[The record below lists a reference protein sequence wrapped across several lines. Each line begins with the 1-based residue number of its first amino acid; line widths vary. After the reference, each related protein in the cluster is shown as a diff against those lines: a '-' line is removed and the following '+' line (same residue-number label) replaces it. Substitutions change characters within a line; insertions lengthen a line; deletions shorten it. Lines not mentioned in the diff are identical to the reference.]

1 MIIKDMNT
9 SVLPKK
15 SDHSLLLSQGGWVP
29 LSADLHCHSSFS
41 DGVLSPETLA
51 ARAFE
56 RGVDLWALTDH
67 DEVSGIAAAQQ
78 AAKQHGMA
86 FLAGAEISVTWL
98 GRTVHIVGLGLDAE
112 NATLLAG
119 LQQTRS
125 GRVNRAKGI
134 SDALAKLG
142 MPGSYD
148 GALKFVSNPELIS
161 RTHFARYLVEAGHC
175 SSMQEVFDQY
185 LHDDGP
191 AYVEMQWAKL
201 EEAVSWVKTAGGLAI
216 IAHPGRYKYS
226 SLEFDTLFKAFK
238 SAGGSGIEVNTGSHR
253 PHEFAQY
260 AQVARDYGFLASIG
274 SDFHGPEDGIYDL
287 GSIAPLAA
295 DLKPVWQ
302 ELGHKI
308 LHAH

>member
-119 LQQTRS
+119 LR
-125 GRVNRAKGI
+125 
-134 SDALAKLG
+134 
-142 MPGSYD
+142 
-148 GALKFVSNPELIS
+148 
-161 RTHFARYLVEAGHC
+161 
-175 SSMQEVFDQY
+175 
-185 LHDDGP
+185 
-191 AYVEMQWAKL
+191 
-201 EEAVSWVKTAGGLAI
+201 LAI
-216 IAHPGRYKYS
+216 
-226 SLEFDTLFKAFK
+226 LQ
-238 SAGGSGIEVNTGSHR
+238 GSK
-253 PHEFAQY
+253 
-260 AQVARDYGFLASIG
+260 FLRIT
-274 SDFHGPEDGIYDL
+274 
-287 GSIAPLAA
+287 
-295 DLKPVWQ
+295 
-302 ELGHKI
+302 
-308 LHAH
+308 

>member
-1 MIIKDMNT
+1 MNNAPYT
-9 SVLPKK
+9 PHDFQPT
-15 SDHSLLLSQGGWVP
+15 DHSLLIRQGGLLP
-29 LSADLHCHSSFS
+29 LSADLHCHSHFS
-41 DGVLSPETLA
+41 DGVLPPEMLA
-51 ARAFE
+51 ARAAE

-67 DEVSGIAAAQQ
+67 DEVSGIATAQQ

-98 GRTVHIVGLGLDAE
+98 GRTVHIVGLGLDATDP
-112 NATLLAG
+112 TLLAG

-125 GRVNRAKGI
+125 GRVNRAKGMA
-134 SDALAKLG
+134 DALAKLG
-142 MPGSYD
+142 MQGAYE

-175 SSMQEVFDQY
+175 ASMQQVFDQY

-191 AYVEMQWAKL
+191 AYVDLQWAKL
-201 EEAVSWVKTAGGLAI
+201 EEAVSWIMSAGGVAV

-226 SLEFDTLFKAFK
+226 SLEFDTLFKSFK
-238 SAGGSGIEVNTGSHR
+238 AAGGLGIEVNTGSHR
-253 PHEFAQY
+253 PREYAQY

-274 SDFHGPEDGIYDL
+274 SDFHGPDDGVFDL

-308 LHAH
+308 S

>member
-1 MIIKDMNT
+1 MKNAPYTHHDVQPT
-9 SVLPKK
+9 
-15 SDHSLLLSQGGWVP
+15 DHSLLIRQGGWLP
-29 LSADLHCHSSFS
+29 LSADLHCHSHFS
-41 DGVLSPETLA
+41 DGVLPPDMLA
-51 ARAFE
+51 ARAAE

-67 DEVSGIAAAQQ
+67 DEVSGIATAQQ
-78 AAKQHGMA
+78 AAKQYGMA

-98 GRTVHIVGLGLDAE
+98 GRTVHIVGLGLDATDP
-112 NATLLAG
+112 TLLAG

-125 GRVNRAKGI
+125 GRVSRAKGMA
-134 SDALAKLG
+134 DALAKLG
-142 MPGSYD
+142 MPGAFE

-161 RTHFARYLVEAGHC
+161 RTHFARYLVEVGHC
-175 SSMQEVFDQY
+175 ASMQQVFDQY

-191 AYVEMQWAKL
+191 AYVDLQWAKL
-201 EEAVSWVKTAGGLAI
+201 EEAVSWIMSAGGVAV

-226 SLEFDTLFKAFK
+226 SLEFDTLFKSFK
-238 SAGGSGIEVNTGSHR
+238 AAGGLGIEVNTGSHR
-253 PHEFAQY
+253 PHEYAQY

-274 SDFHGPEDGIYDL
+274 SDFHGPDDGVFDL

-308 LHAH
+308 SQ

>member
-1 MIIKDMNT
+1 MKNAPYTHHDVQPT
-9 SVLPKK
+9 
-15 SDHSLLLSQGGWVP
+15 DHSLLIRQGGWLP
-29 LSADLHCHSSFS
+29 LSADLHCHSHFS
-41 DGVLSPETLA
+41 DGVLSPDMLA
-51 ARAFE
+51 ARAAE

-67 DEVSGIAAAQQ
+67 DEVSGIATAQQ
-78 AAKQHGMA
+78 AAKQYGMA

-98 GRTVHIVGLGLDAE
+98 GRTVHIVGLGLDATDP
-112 NATLLAG
+112 TLLAG

-125 GRVNRAKGI
+125 GRVSRAKGMA
-134 SDALAKLG
+134 DALAKLG
-142 MPGSYD
+142 MPGAYE

-175 SSMQEVFDQY
+175 ASMQQVFDQY

-191 AYVEMQWAKL
+191 AYVDLQWAKL
-201 EEAVSWVKTAGGLAI
+201 EEAVSWIMSAGGVAV

-226 SLEFDTLFKAFK
+226 SLEFDTLFKSFK
-238 SAGGSGIEVNTGSHR
+238 AAGGLGIEVNTGSHR
-253 PHEFAQY
+253 PHEYAQY

-274 SDFHGPEDGIYDL
+274 SDFHGPDDGVFDL

-308 LHAH
+308 SQ